1 MTDVPYPPFG
11 ILMVDDEA
19 SWLHALSLS
28 LERSAGITNLI
39 ACQDSRKVMEL
50 MATHEIG
57 VVLLDL
63 TMPHISGEEIL
74 RLIGEDFPDVSVIVI
89 SGLNQLETAVRCVQ
103 AGAFDYF
110 VKSTEEDRIIKG
122 VRRAIRWQELQKE
135 NGEMRRLFLDDT
147 MEFPEAFASIVTQDK
162 GMRSIF
168 HYIEAVAKGGNP
180 VLVTG
185 ESGTGKELIARAIH
199 ALSRRPGPLTAVN
212 VAGLDEAVFA
222 DTLFGHTR
230 GAFTGAAEARSGM
243 VEQAADGTLFLDEIG
258 DLQASSQVKLLRL
271 LQEGEYYPLGSDRPR
286 WMRAR
291 VVVATNQ
298 NLTEKQASGAF
309 RKDLY
314 YRLRSHHVH
323 LPALRDRKGDIPM
336 LLDHFLDSASREF
349 GKKRP
354 TPPKELAVLLANY
367 GFPGNVRELKSMVYD
382 AVGSHQ
388 GKILSMD
395 AFKRAIGEHE
405 SIQAHARLDVAEGN
419 PFVHLERLP
428 TLGEAHE
435 LLVQEALRRSE
446 GNQSLA
452 SRMLGVTQSALS
464 KRLKTAKYKSV

>member
-1 MTDVPYPPFG
+1 MNDVAYPPFG
-11 ILMVDDEA
+11 ILAVDDEP
-19 SWLHALSLS
+19 SWLHTLSLS
-28 LERSAGITNLI
+28 LERSAGVTNLI
-39 ACQDSRKVMEL
+39 TCQDGREVMDL
-50 MATHEIG
+50 LATHDIG

-63 TMPHISGEEIL
+63 TMPHLSGEEIL
-74 RLIGEDFPDVSVIVI
+74 RMINEEYPEVSVIII

-110 VKSTEEDRIIKG
+110 VKSSEEDRIIKG
-122 VRRAIRWQELQKE
+122 VRRAIRWQELQRE
-135 NGEMRRLFLDDT
+135 NGEMRRLFLD
-147 MEFPEAFASIVTQDK
+147 EHQEVPEAFSAIVTQDK
-162 GMRSIF
+162 GMRAIF
-168 HYIEAVAKGGNP
+168 HYIDAVAKGGNS

-185 ESGTGKELIARAIH
+185 ESGTGKELVARAIH
-199 ALSRRPGPLTAVN
+199 KLSERKGPLVAVN
-212 VAGLDEAVFA
+212 VAGLDEAVFS

-230 GAFTGAAEARSGM
+230 GAFTGATEARSGM

-258 DLQASSQVKLLRL
+258 DLQAVSQVKLLRL

-291 VVVATNQ
+291 VVVATNH

-323 LPALRDRKGDIPM
+323 IPALRERKGDIPL
-336 LLDHFLDSASREF
+336 LLDHFLEMAAREF
-349 GKKRP
+349 GKKKP

-367 GFPGNVRELKSMVYD
+367 AFPGNVRELKSMVYD

-405 SIQAHARLDVAEGN
+405 GGGASVRGDLAGAN
-419 PFVHLERLP
+419 PFGPLDRLP
-428 TLGEAHE
+428 TLSEAHE

-446 GNQSLA
+446 NNQSMA
-452 SRMLGVTQSALS
+452 ARMLGVTQSALS
-464 KRLKTAKYKSV
+464 KRLKTAKQKSV

>member
-1 MTDVPYPPFG
+1 MSDILYPPFG

-19 SWLHALSLS
+19 SWLHTLALS
-28 LERSAGITNLI
+28 LERSAGITNLL
-39 ACQDSRKVMEL
+39 ACQDSREVVGL
-50 MATHEIG
+50 LARHEIG
-57 VVLLDL
+57 IVLLDL
-63 TMPHISGEEIL
+63 TMPHVSGEEIL
-74 RLIGEDFPDVSVIVI
+74 RRINEEFPEVSVIVI

-122 VRRAIRWQELQKE
+122 VRRAIRWQELQRE
-135 NGEMRRLFLDDT
+135 NGEMRRLFLDDR
-147 MEFPEAFASIVTQDK
+147 MEFPEAFAAIVTQDK

-199 ALSRRPGPLTAVN
+199 ALSHRTGPLVAVN
-212 VAGLDEAVFA
+212 VAGLDEGVFA

-230 GAFTGAAEARSGM
+230 GAFTGASEARSGM

-298 NLTEKQASGAF
+298 SLTEKQAAGAF

-323 LPALRDRKGDIPM
+323 LPALRERPGDLPC
-336 LLDHFLDSASREF
+336 LLDHFLEMAARDF
-349 GKKRP
+349 GKKKP
-354 TPPKELAVLLANY
+354 TPPKELAILLANY
-367 GFPGNVRELKSMVYD
+367 GFPGNVRELKSMVFD
-382 AVGSHQ
+382 AVGAHQ

-395 AFKRAIGEHE
+395 AFKRAIGEQT
-405 SIQAHARLDVAEGN
+405 IGTVAPERGGN
-419 PFVHLERLP
+419 PFGALERIP
-428 TLGEAHE
+428 TLGEAHA
-435 LLVQEALRRSE
+435 LLVQEALRRTE

-452 SRMLGVTQSALS
+452 CRMLGITQSALS
-464 KRLKTAKYKSV
+464 KRLKVAKLKGV

>member
-1 MTDVPYPPFG
+1 MRDVAYPPFG
-11 ILMVDDEA
+11 ILAVDDEP
-19 SWLHALSLS
+19 SWLHTLGLS
-28 LERSAGITNLI
+28 LERSAGVTNLI
-39 ACQDSRKVMEL
+39 TCQDSREVMDL
-50 MATHEIG
+50 LATRDIG
-57 VVLLDL
+57 IVLLDL
-63 TMPHISGEEIL
+63 TMPYVSGEEIL
-74 RLIGEDFPDVSVIVI
+74 RMINEDHPDISVIII

-110 VKSTEEDRIIKG
+110 VKSSEEDRIIKG
-122 VRRAIRWQELQKE
+122 VRRAIRWQELQRE
-135 NGEMRRLFLDDT
+135 NGEMRRLFLD
-147 MEFPEAFASIVTQDK
+147 ERQEIPEAFSALITQDK
-162 GMRSIF
+162 GMRAIF
-168 HYIEAVAKGGNP
+168 HYIDAVAKGGNS

-185 ESGTGKELIARAIH
+185 ESGTGKELVARAIH
-199 ALSRRPGPLTAVN
+199 RLSERKGPLVAVN
-212 VAGLDEAVFA
+212 VAGLDEAVFS

-230 GAFTGAAEARSGM
+230 GAFTGASEARSGM

-258 DLQASSQVKLLRL
+258 DLQPASQVKLLRL

-291 VVVATNQ
+291 VVVATNH

-309 RKDLY
+309 RKDFY

-323 LPALRDRKGDIPM
+323 IPALRERKGDIPL
-336 LLDHFLDSASREF
+336 LLDHFLEMAAQEF
-349 GKKRP
+349 GKKKP

-367 GFPGNVRELKSMVYD
+367 PFPGNVRELKSMVHD

-405 SIQAHARLDVAEGN
+405 GSPGGARGELPGIN
-419 PFVHLERLP
+419 PFGHLDRLP

-446 GNQSLA
+446 NNQSMA
-452 SRMLGVTQSALS
+452 ARMLGVTQSALS
-464 KRLKTAKYKSV
+464 KRLKVAKQKMV

>member
-1 MTDVPYPPFG
+1 MKDLPYPPFS
-11 ILMVDDEA
+11 LLLVDDEA

-39 ACQDSRKVMEL
+39 SCQDSRQVMDL
-50 MATHEIG
+50 MAKHEIG
-57 VVLLDL
+57 IVLLDL
-63 TMPHISGEEIL
+63 TMPHVSGEEIL
-74 RLIGEDFPDVSVIVI
+74 RLISEDHPDVSVIVI

-110 VKSTEEDRIIKG
+110 VKSSEEDRIIKG

-147 MEFPEAFASIVTQDK
+147 MEYPEVFASIVTQDK

-185 ESGTGKELIARAIH
+185 ESGTGKELIARSIH
-199 ALSRRPGPLTAVN
+199 TLSRRTGSLVAVN
-212 VAGLDEAVFA
+212 VAGLDEAVFT

-230 GAFTGAAEARSGM
+230 GAFTGAAEARRGM

-258 DLQASSQVKLLRL
+258 DLQSSSQVKLLRL

-336 LLDHFLDSASREF
+336 LLDHFLEMAALEF
-349 GKKRP
+349 GKKKP
-354 TPPKELAVLLANY
+354 TAPKELAVLLANY

-395 AFKRAIGEHE
+395 AFKRAIGEHDLVK
-405 SIQAHARLDVAEGN
+405 SHLRTDTGN
-419 PFVHLERLP
+419 PYLHLDRLP

-446 GNQSLA
+446 GNQSQA
-452 SRMLGVTQSALS
+452 ARMLGVTQSALS
-464 KRLKTAKYKSV
+464 KRLKTTQRKTV

>member
-1 MTDVPYPPFG
+1 MNDVLYPPFG

-19 SWLHALSLS
+19 SWLHTLALS
-28 LERSAGITNLI
+28 LERSAGITNLL
-39 ACQDSRKVMEL
+39 ACEDSREVMDL
-50 MATHEIG
+50 LARHEIG
-57 VVLLDL
+57 IVLLDL
-63 TMPHISGEEIL
+63 TMPHVSGEEIL
-74 RLIGEDFPDVSVIVI
+74 RRINEDFPEVSVIVI

-122 VRRAIRWQELQKE
+122 VRRAIRWQELQRE
-135 NGEMRRLFLDDT
+135 NGEMRRLFLDDR

-199 ALSRRPGPLTAVN
+199 ALSRRTGPLVAVN
-212 VAGLDEAVFA
+212 VAGLDEGVFA
-222 DTLFGHTR
+222 DTLFGHTK
-230 GAFTGAAEARSGM
+230 GAFTGASEARNGM

-298 NLTEKQASGAF
+298 NLAEKQASGSF

-314 YRLRSHHVH
+314 FRLRSHHVH
-323 LPALRDRKGDIPM
+323 LPALRERPGDLPC
-336 LLDHFLDSASREF
+336 LLDHFLEMAARDF
-349 GKKRP
+349 GKKKP
-354 TPPKELAVLLANY
+354 TPPKELAILLANY
-367 GFPGNVRELKSMVYD
+367 GFPGNVRELKSMVFD
-382 AVGSHQ
+382 AVGAHQ
-388 GKILSMD
+388 GKILSME
-395 AFKRAIGEHE
+395 AFKRAIGEQE
-405 SIQAHARLDVAEGN
+405 IGTVVPERGSN
-419 PFVHLERLP
+419 PFGALDRIP
-428 TLGEAHE
+428 TLGEAHA
-435 LLVQEALRRSE
+435 LLVQEALRRAE

-452 SRMLGVTQSALS
+452 CRMLGITQSALS
-464 KRLKTAKYKSV
+464 KRLKVAKLKGV

>member
-1 MTDVPYPPFG
+1 MKDIPYPPFS
-11 ILMVDDEA
+11 ILMVDDET
-19 SWLHALSLS
+19 SWLHTLSLS

-39 ACQDSRKVMEL
+39 SCQDSRQVMDL
-50 MATHEIG
+50 MAKHEIG
-57 VVLLDL
+57 IVLLDL
-63 TMPHISGEEIL
+63 TMPNISGEDL
-74 RLIGEDFPDVSVIVI
+74 LHLISEDYPDVSVIVI

-110 VKSTEEDRIIKG
+110 VKSSEEDRIIKG

-135 NGEMRRLFLDDT
+135 SSEMRRMFLDDT
-147 MEFPEAFASIVTQDK
+147 MESPEAFASIVTQDK

-180 VLVTG
+180 VLITG

-199 ALSRRPGPLTAVN
+199 TLSHRTGSLVAVN
-212 VAGLDEAVFA
+212 VAGLDESVFT

-243 VEQAADGTLFLDEIG
+243 VERATDGTLFLDEIG
-258 DLQASSQVKLLRL
+258 DLQSSSQVKLLRL

-298 NLTEKQASGAF
+298 NLAEKQATGAF

-336 LLDHFLDSASREF
+336 LLDHFLEKAALEF
-349 GKKRP
+349 GKKKP

-388 GKILSMD
+388 GRILSMD
-395 AFKRAIGEHE
+395 AFKRAIGEHDGV
-405 SIQAHARLDVAEGN
+405 SSYLRTDTDNPYLHLD
-419 PFVHLERLP
+419 RLP
-428 TLGEAHE
+428 TLRDAHE
-435 LLVQEALRRSE
+435 LLVQDALRRSE

-452 SRMLGVTQSALS
+452 AKMLGVTQSALS
-464 KRLKTAKYKSV
+464 KRLKFTQRKTV

>member
-1 MTDVPYPPFG
+1 MKDILYPPFS

-19 SWLHALSLS
+19 SWLHTLALS

-39 ACQDSRKVMEL
+39 ACQDSREVMDL
-50 MATHEIG
+50 LARHEIG
-57 VVLLDL
+57 IVLLDL

-74 RLIGEDFPDVSVIVI
+74 HRINEDYPDISVIVI

-110 VKSTEEDRIIKG
+110 VKSSEEDRIIKG

-135 NGEMRRLFLDDT
+135 NGEMRRLFLDDR
-147 MEFPEAFASIVTQDK
+147 MEFPEAFAAVVTQDK

-199 ALSRRPGPLTAVN
+199 KLSRRTGPLVAVN

-230 GAFTGAAEARSGM
+230 GAFTGANEARSGM

-258 DLQASSQVKLLRL
+258 DLQSSSQVKLLRL

-298 NLTEKQASGAF
+298 NLTEKQATGAF

-323 LPALRDRKGDIPM
+323 IPALHERKGDIPL
-336 LLDHFLDSASREF
+336 LLDHFLDTASLAF
-349 GKKRP
+349 GKKKP

-367 GFPGNVRELKSMVYD
+367 GFPGNVRELKSMVHD

-405 SIQAHARLDVAEGN
+405 IAQTSLRAEAADSNPFIRLDQ
-419 PFVHLERLP
+419 LP
-428 TLGEAHE
+428 MLGQAQE

-452 SRMLGVTQSALS
+452 ARLLGVTQSALS
-464 KRLKTAKYKSV
+464 KRLKVAKHKRV